1 MKIINN
7 LYNTSIKNTKIAID
21 KIISGEVII
30 YPTDTLYGFG
40 ADATNSNAISQINQ
54 IKGRNSPLSIIIND
68 LEQIHEY
75 AKIRKGVFSKINKLL
90 PGPYTIL
97 LESKNN
103 PKISPYIQCDSKL
116 IGIRV
121 IDNKFCNTIIKE
133 TKCPIVTTSVNI
145 HGNPPMTDIK
155 QIAKKFNHIAV
166 FYSKEE
172 LISEGSTIIDFSII
186 PESIIRKGAGKY

>member
-1 MKIINN
+1 MKITNN
-7 LYNTSIKNTKIAID
+7 LYNTSIENTKVAID
-21 KIISGEVII
+21 KIIAGEVII

-68 LEQIHEY
+68 LEQIYEY
-75 AKIRKGVFSKINKLL
+75 AKIRKGVFSRINELL

-103 PKISPYIQCDSKL
+103 PKISPHIQCDSKL

-133 TKCPIVTTSVNI
+133 TKHPIVTTSVNI

-155 QIAKKFNHIAV
+155 QIAKKFNHIAI

-186 PESIIRKGAGKY
+186 PESVIRKGAGEY